1 MRRRRRPARRRRLAA
16 SVPCLPDRMGSA
28 RPGPVVRGGAAP
40 RSRVAGRKYRRHH
53 LSARSGRGGL
63 RHHVLRRRHVLHDPG
78 AGAVP
83 AAHDRGG
90 IGRRGRHRRGGGIA
104 DRGGRLGVV
113 PGAAAVLARARGLRV
128 RVRADGCGLRAGR
141 ARGHVRR
148 GARRRR
154 SRRRRSRALLS
165 QQQPLGTRAGA
176 AAAPRAA
183 RRRAH
188 LRHLPGAVPLAD
200 TRPAACRGDL
210 ARAGVRRRRRAAR
223 ARRRGARVPAPAR
236 ADPSGIIAAVVLVE
250 LLVGLFAAAIAFA
263 WLARHLGL
271 PYPIALVLGGAAIG
285 FVPGLPRL
293 PFDPN
298 LILVLV
304 LPPILYQAALF
315 TSWRDFRA
323 NLRSISLLAVG
334 LVIATTVA
342 VAVTLKWL
350 VPELPWAVAFAFGAI
365 VSPPDA
371 VAATA
376 IMSRMNVPR
385 RIVTLVEG
393 ESLVND
399 ASGLVFYR
407 FAVAAALT
415 GAFSLVEAAGEF
427 VLIAGGGIAI
437 GIALARLFVAIHRR
451 VGDLL
456 MELTLSVMLPYLAY
470 LVAERLHV
478 SGVLAVVAA
487 GLVRGRY
494 APEAFSAQARIAAY
508 SLWRV
513 VVFAVNCLIFI
524 MIGLQLPGLVAG
536 LAGTSLAQAI
546 GYGVLLSLVA
556 IVVRLAW
563 VFIGAFV
570 LPIARTKLGWL
581 APCPPWQHVA
591 VVGWCGMRGIVSL
604 AAALAL
610 PLALV
615 DGSPFPG
622 RDLLVFLAFVV
633 IFATLV
639 VPGFTLAP
647 LVRALR
653 VGGDWSVHAEQ
664 TLARGA
670 TARAALAEIERLE
683 RERDITPEIAASL
696 RSDFQARLVRARPTA
711 LAVAHGDDPWVHGR
725 RAVVRAERRRL
736 VALWREGRIGDEVLH
751 EIEQELDFEESLLG

>member
-1 MRRRRRPARRRRLAA
+1 
-16 SVPCLPDRMGSA
+16 
-28 RPGPVVRGGAAP
+28 
-40 RSRVAGRKYRRHH
+40 
-53 LSARSGRGGL
+53 
-63 RHHVLRRRHVLHDPG
+63 
-78 AGAVP
+78 
-83 AAHDRGG
+83 
-90 IGRRGRHRRGGGIA
+90 
-104 DRGGRLGVV
+104 
-113 PGAAAVLARARGLRV
+113 
-128 RVRADGCGLRAGR
+128 
-141 ARGHVRR
+141 
-148 GARRRR
+148 
-154 SRRRRSRALLS
+154 
-165 QQQPLGTRAGA
+165 
-176 AAAPRAA
+176 
-183 RRRAH
+183 
-188 LRHLPGAVPLAD
+188 
-200 TRPAACRGDL
+200 
-210 ARAGVRRRRRAAR
+210 
-223 ARRRGARVPAPAR
+223 
-236 ADPSGIIAAVVLVE
+236 VVLVE
-250 LLVGLFAAAIAFA
+250 LLVGLFAAAIALA

-323 NLRSISLLAVG
+323 NLRPISLLAVG

-342 VAVTLKWL
+342 VAATLKWL

-399 ASGLVFYR
+399 ASGLVLYR

-415 GAFSLVEAAGEF
+415 GGFSLVDAVGEF
-427 VLIAGGGIAI
+427 VLIAAGGIAI
-437 GIALARLFVAIHRR
+437 GVALARFFVAIHRR

-456 MELTLSVMLPYLAY
+456 MEMTLSLMLPYLAY
-470 LVAERLHV
+470 LAAETVHA

-494 APEAFSAQARIAAY
+494 APEAFSPQARIAAY

-546 GYGVLLSLVA
+546 GYGVLLSVVA

-563 VFIGAFV
+563 VFIGAHV
-570 LPIARTKLGWL
+570 TPPMLTKLGRPG
-581 APCPPWQHVA
+581 ARPPWRNVL

-610 PLALV
+610 PLALG

-622 RDLLVFLAFVV
+622 RSLLVFLAFVV
-633 IFATLV
+633 IFVTLV
-639 VPGFTLAP
+639 VPGLTLGP

-653 VGGDWSVHAEQ
+653 VGGDWSVHEEE
-664 TLARGA
+664 TLARA
-670 TARAALAEIERLE
+670 TIAHAALAEIERLE

-696 RSDFQARLVRARPTA
+696 RSDFEARLARARPTA
-711 LAVAHGDDPWVHGR
+711 LAVAHGDDPWCHGR

-751 EIEQELDFEESLLG
+751 EIERELDFEESLVA

>member
-1 MRRRRRPARRRRLAA
+1 
-16 SVPCLPDRMGSA
+16 
-28 RPGPVVRGGAAP
+28 
-40 RSRVAGRKYRRHH
+40 
-53 LSARSGRGGL
+53 
-63 RHHVLRRRHVLHDPG
+63 
-78 AGAVP
+78 
-83 AAHDRGG
+83 
-90 IGRRGRHRRGGGIA
+90 
-104 DRGGRLGVV
+104 
-113 PGAAAVLARARGLRV
+113 
-128 RVRADGCGLRAGR
+128 
-141 ARGHVRR
+141 
-148 GARRRR
+148 
-154 SRRRRSRALLS
+154 
-165 QQQPLGTRAGA
+165 
-176 AAAPRAA
+176 
-183 RRRAH
+183 
-188 LRHLPGAVPLAD
+188 
-200 TRPAACRGDL
+200 
-210 ARAGVRRRRRAAR
+210 
-223 ARRRGARVPAPAR
+223 
-236 ADPSGIIAAVVLVE
+236 VVLVE
-250 LLVGLFAAAIAFA
+250 LLVGLFAAAIALA

-323 NLRSISLLAVG
+323 NLRPISLLAVG

-342 VAVTLKWL
+342 VAATLKWL

-399 ASGLVFYR
+399 ASGLVLYR

-415 GAFSLVEAAGEF
+415 GAFSLIEAAGEF
-427 VLIAGGGIAI
+427 VLIAAGGIAV
-437 GIALARLFVAIHRR
+437 GVALARFFVAIHRR

-456 MELTLSVMLPYLAY
+456 MELMLSLMLPYLAY
-470 LVAERLHV
+470 LVAETLHL

-494 APEAFSAQARIAAY
+494 APEAFSPQARIAAY

-524 MIGLQLPGLVAG
+524 MIGLQLPDLVAG
-536 LAGTSLAQAI
+536 LAGTSLAQVI
-546 GYGVLLSLVA
+546 GYGVLLSIVA

-563 VFIGAFV
+563 VFLGVRVTPFV
-570 LPIARTKLGWL
+570 LAMLGRRE
-581 APCPPWQHVA
+581 PRPPWRNVA

-610 PLALV
+610 PLTLT
-615 DGSPFPG
+615 DGTPFPG

-633 IFATLV
+633 IFVTLV
-639 VPGFTLAP
+639 VPGFTLGP

-653 VGGDWSVHAEQ
+653 VGGDWSVLDEE
-664 TLARGA
+664 TLARAA

-696 RSDFQARLVRARPTA
+696 RSDFEARLARAAPIA
-711 LAVAHGDDPWVHGR
+711 LAVAHGDDPWVRGR

-751 EIEQELDFEESLLG
+751 EIERELDFEESLLG

>member
-1 MRRRRRPARRRRLAA
+1 M
-16 SVPCLPDRMGSA
+16 
-28 RPGPVVRGGAAP
+28 
-40 RSRVAGRKYRRHH
+40 
-53 LSARSGRGGL
+53 
-63 RHHVLRRRHVLHDPG
+63 
-78 AGAVP
+78 
-83 AAHDRGG
+83 
-90 IGRRGRHRRGGGIA
+90 
-104 DRGGRLGVV
+104 
-113 PGAAAVLARARGLRV
+113 
-128 RVRADGCGLRAGR
+128 
-141 ARGHVRR
+141 
-148 GARRRR
+148 
-154 SRRRRSRALLS
+154 
-165 QQQPLGTRAGA
+165 
-176 AAAPRAA
+176 
-183 RRRAH
+183 
-188 LRHLPGAVPLAD
+188 
-200 TRPAACRGDL
+200 
-210 ARAGVRRRRRAAR
+210 
-223 ARRRGARVPAPAR
+223 
-236 ADPSGIIAAVVLVE
+236 VLVE
-250 LLVGLFAAAIAFA
+250 LLVGLFAAAIALA

-285 FVPGLPRL
+285 FAPGLPRL

-323 NLRSISLLAVG
+323 NLRPISLLAVG

-342 VAVTLKWL
+342 VGATLKWL

-399 ASGLVFYR
+399 ASGLVLYR

-415 GAFSLVEAAGEF
+415 GAFSLIEATGEF
-427 VLIAGGGIAI
+427 VLIAAGGIAI

-456 MELTLSVMLPYLAY
+456 MEMTLSLMLPYLAY
-470 LVAERLHV
+470 LAAETLHL

-494 APEAFSAQARIAAY
+494 APEAFSPQARIAAY

-513 VVFAVNCLIFI
+513 VVFAVNCLVFI
-524 MIGLQLPGLVAG
+524 MIGLQLPDLVAG
-536 LAGTSLAQAI
+536 LAERSLAQAI
-546 GYGVLLSLVA
+546 GYGVLLSVVA
-556 IVVRLAW
+556 IAVRSAW
-563 VFIGAFV
+563 VFLGAYVPPFV
-570 LPIARTKLGWL
+570 LAKLGRPEPL
-581 APCPPWQHVA
+581 PPWQNVA

-610 PLALV
+610 PLALS

-633 IFATLV
+633 IFVTLV
-639 VPGFTLAP
+639 VPGFTLGP

-653 VGGDWSVHAEQ
+653 VGGDWSVLDEEA
-664 TLARGA
+664 LARAA

-696 RSDFQARLVRARPTA
+696 RSDFEARLARAAPIA
-711 LAVAHGDDPWVHGR
+711 LAVAHGDDPWVRGR

-751 EIEQELDFEESLLG
+751 EIERELDFEESLLG